1 MARNE
6 GWRDCPA
13 ATTRSRGIYEEW
25 IWHGSTKVPSEGGGP
40 SIGVDAS
47 TIIDGLEFAFLGG
60 REARKGR
67 WGLFN
72 DLVYV
77 DLGSSKSASRDFT
90 VGRAALP
97 AGVELN
103 AELDIEAWV

>member
-1 MARNE
+1 
-6 GWRDCPA
+6 
-13 ATTRSRGIYEEW
+13 
-25 IWHGSTKVPSEGGGP
+25 
-40 SIGVDAS
+40 
-47 TIIDGLEFAFLGG
+47 
-60 REARKGR
+60 
-67 WGLFN
+67 
-72 DLVYV
+72 VYV

>member
-1 MARNE
+1 MGAL
-6 GWRDCPA
+6 D
-13 ATTRSRGIYEEW
+13 
-25 IWHGSTKVPSEGGGP
+25 V
-40 SIGVDAS
+40 
-47 TIIDGLEFAFLGG
+47 
-60 REARKGR
+60 RKGQ

-72 DLVYV
+72 DLGYV

-90 VGRAALP
+90 AGRAGFP